1 MLLRYHSKR
10 SLFLLVIFC
19 ILNRERCQSIPLEN
33 KNVNM
38 NGEIIVD
45 LGLILDMETWIGY
58 SIYSCINLAISDFY
72 SINHN
77 YTTRIVLQ
85 TKDSEGDPLKA
96 LSAIRYLLKNK
107 NVQAIIGPETYLQ
120 SKLLAL
126 IADKAK
132 VPIFSFASPSS
143 MEYPYLFQIKEDEST
158 MAKSL
163 AALVKSYKWRNVIF
177 IHEDTEVGREILP
190 NFLASFQDKNIG
202 IYYKSAISASAT
214 HDQINVE
221 LSKLKNFS
229 TSIIIVHMSPS
240 LASSVFLIA
249 KRLGMIREGYVWIL
263 TEKTVDIFRS
273 TKFEVIESLQGALGF
288 RSYVPASSRLYSLT
302 TRWYTSFF
310 KMYPSYV
317 RKELP
322 MLAIWAYDTV
332 WALAESIEKVG
343 VPHNGSLLLNEILKT
358 RIKGISGD
366 QFQFSKGKV
375 VTNGYEIV
383 NAIDHGYKRV
393 GYWTESE
400 GIKKAHPLIIS
411 GNRYSSMGLEHVIWP
426 GGAETAPKGG
436 VLATIPGK
444 RLKIGVLK
452 ITNFKYFMD
461 IDHDVEKNVTT
472 ATGFSFDVFNHCI
485 SALPY
490 EVPYELIPF
499 ENVTYDHLVQK
510 EIDAIVG
517 DSTILASRSEYVDFT
532 ATYSD
537 LGVGTLVRMKK
548 KDMWIF
554 LKPLGIDL
562 WLTAIAFVIFTVFVV
577 WAIEYMNQES
587 ENSSPLRLGTIFWL
601 VLLTI
606 FSAQRE
612 KKLSSN
618 SSSLVMYTWL
628 IVVLILITSYT
639 ATLASMLTVEQF
651 QLASNE
657 GIFGFNGN
665 SFMRRVTVS
674 NLNFEDH
681 KLRPYYSYQDY
692 AHALSKGG
700 KHGGADAIIDEIPYI
715 KMFLSKYSDDYAMVS
730 SQPITSGFG
739 FISPKGSRL
748 GAELSREIAKM
759 RLDGILEDME
769 KKWFRNRIPYSSQDS
784 SIMPKSLNLGRLGG
798 LFIVS
803 GIFSALTLVI
813 SAVYLLC
820 AKMEVHNIISLI
832 DKHNLMASIRYLFY
846 RNVIIH
852 N

>member
-1 MLLRYHSKR
+1 
-10 SLFLLVIFC
+10 
-19 ILNRERCQSIPLEN
+19 
-33 KNVNM
+33 
-38 NGEIIVD
+38 
-45 LGLILDMETWIGY
+45 METWIGN

-143 MEYPYLFQIKEDEST
+143 MEYPYLFQIKEDKST

-177 IHEDTEVGREILP
+177 IYEDTEVGREILP
-190 NFLASFQDKNIG
+190 YFLASSQDKNIG

-317 RKELP
+317 RSCLCLP
-322 MLAIWAYDTV
+322 YGRMTQFGHLRS
-332 WALAESIEKVG
+332 LSKRLES
-343 VPHNGSLLLNEILKT
+343 HT
-358 RIKGISGD
+358 M
-366 QFQFSKGKV
+366 FQFSKGKV

-383 NAIDHGYKRV
+383 NAIDHGDKRV

-400 GIKKAHPLIIS
+400 GIKKAHPLITS

-426 GGAETAPKGG
+426 GGAATAPKGG

-499 ENVTYDHLVQK
+499 ENGTYDHLVQK
-510 EIDAIVG
+510 VYNQEIDAVVG

-587 ENSSPLRLGTIFWL
+587 ENSPPLRLGTIFWL

-639 ATLASMLTVEQF
+639 ATLSSMLTVEQF

-692 AHALSKGG
+692 AHALWKGG

-715 KMFLSKYSDDYAMVS
+715 KMFLSKYSNGYAMVS

-739 FISPKGSRL
+739 FIFPKGSRL
-748 GAELSREIAKM
+748 GTELSREIAKM

-813 SAVYLLC
+813 SAVYLLR

>member
-1 MLLRYHSKR
+1 
-10 SLFLLVIFC
+10 
-19 ILNRERCQSIPLEN
+19 
-33 KNVNM
+33 
-38 NGEIIVD
+38 
-45 LGLILDMETWIGY
+45 METWIGN

-143 MEYPYLFQIKEDEST
+143 MEYPYLFQIKEDKST

-177 IHEDTEVGREILP
+177 IYEDTEVGREILP
-190 NFLASFQDKNIG
+190 YFLASSQDKNIG

-317 RKELP
+317 RSCLCLP
-322 MLAIWAYDTV
+322 YGRMTQFGHLRS
-332 WALAESIEKVG
+332 LSKRLES
-343 VPHNGSLLLNEILKT
+343 HT
-358 RIKGISGD
+358 MGISGD

-383 NAIDHGYKRV
+383 NAIDHGDKRV

-400 GIKKAHPLIIS
+400 GIKKAHPLITS

-426 GGAETAPKGG
+426 GGAATAPKGG

-499 ENVTYDHLVQK
+499 ENGTYDHLVQK
-510 EIDAIVG
+510 VYNQEIDAVVG

-587 ENSSPLRLGTIFWL
+587 ENSPPLRLGTIFWL

-606 FSAQRE
+606 FSAQ
-612 KKLSSN
+612 
-618 SSSLVMYTWL
+618 SSL
-628 IVVLILITSYT
+628 SY
-639 ATLASMLTVEQF
+639 S
-651 QLASNE
+651 
-657 GIFGFNGN
+657 
-665 SFMRRVTVS
+665 SFM
-674 NLNFEDH
+674 
-681 KLRPYYSYQDY
+681 
-692 AHALSKGG
+692 G
-700 KHGGADAIIDEIPYI
+700 
-715 KMFLSKYSDDYAMVS
+715 
-730 SQPITSGFG
+730 
-739 FISPKGSRL
+739 
-748 GAELSREIAKM
+748 
-759 RLDGILEDME
+759 
-769 KKWFRNRIPYSSQDS
+769 
-784 SIMPKSLNLGRLGG
+784 
-798 LFIVS
+798 
-803 GIFSALTLVI
+803 
-813 SAVYLLC
+813 
-820 AKMEVHNIISLI
+820 
-832 DKHNLMASIRYLFY
+832 
-846 RNVIIH
+846 
-852 N
+852 